1 MSLAMLRL
9 LSEGVSSLSIRTL
22 LVFLVVF
29 LLIADYM
36 KKRKPKNFPPG
47 PFSLPFLGNILS
59 MDFIDPLK
67 GVEKLIEKYGDIFS
81 MDMGS
86 INYVIVSNFEMVK
99 EVLVNHGE
107 NFLDRPE
114 MPFDNDFFSKRG
126 LTTSNGHLWKQQRRF
141 ALTTLRN
148 FGLGKKSLE
157 ERIQEECRY
166 LTDAI
171 GEEQG
176 HPFDPHFKINNAVSN
191 VICSVS
197 FGDRFEYHNERFQ
210 ELLHLLDKAVVLH
223 GHPVSQLN
231 SFFPS
236 IMKYVPGPHHTI
248 SEIWKQLK
256 SFVQTIIAKHKE
268 DWQPTESRDF
278 IDSYLQEIAKDDGSD
293 GFNDENLVACTLD
306 LFVAGTETTSTT
318 LRWALLYMAA
328 YPDIQARVQAEIDA
342 VVGQTRQPGLDDRTS
357 LPYTNAVVHELQRFS
372 NVIPGSVPRLTTR
385 DTLLRGFFVPKGTVL
400 ITNLTSVLR
409 DKKQWETPDT
419 FNPEHFL
426 KDGQFYKREAF
437 IPFSLGKRACLGE
450 QLARAELFLFFAA
463 LLQKFT
469 FRMPQDA
476 VPNLRYRL
484 GMTRYPQPYRVCA
497 LPR

>member
-1 MSLAMLRL
+1 MLHL
-9 LSEGVSSLSIRTL
+9 LSDCISSVSIRTL

-36 KKRKPKNFPPG
+36 KRRKPKNFPPG
-47 PFSLPFLGNILS
+47 PFSLPFLGNVLS
-59 MDFIDPLK
+59 LDFIDSLK
-67 GVEKLIEKYGDIFS
+67 GVEKLTKKYGDIFS
-81 MDMGS
+81 IDMGS
-86 INYVIVSNFEMVK
+86 MSCVMVSNFEMVK

-107 NFLDRPE
+107 NFLDRPQFPIDSE
-114 MPFDNDFFSKRG
+114 FFNQRG
-126 LTTSNGHLWKQQRRF
+126 LISSNGHIWKQQRRF

-191 VICSVS
+191 IICSVT

-210 ELLHLLDKAVVLH
+210 ELLRLLDKLLLLH
-223 GHPVSQLN
+223 GHPMTQLY
-231 SFFPS
+231 SFFPG
-236 IMKYVPGPHHTI
+236 IMKYIPGPHHTI
-248 SEIWKQLK
+248 PEIWKQFKTFLCD
-256 SFVQTIIAKHKE
+256 IIAKHKE
-268 DWQPTESRDF
+268 DWQPSESRDF
-278 IDSYLQEIAKDDGSD
+278 IDSYLQETAKDDGS
-293 GFNDENLVACTLD
+293 GCFSEENLVACTLD
-306 LFVAGTETTSTT
+306 LFFAGTETTSTT
-318 LRWALLYMAA
+318 LRWGLLLMAA
-328 YPDIQARVQAEIDA
+328 YPEIQARVQAEIDT

-357 LPYTNAVVHELQRFS
+357 LHYTNAVVHELQRFS
-372 NVIPGSVPRLTTR
+372 NVIPVGVPRLTTQ
-385 DTLLRGFFVPKGTVL
+385 DTWLGGFLVPKGTVL
-400 ITNLTSVLR
+400 MPNLTSVLM
-409 DKKQWETPDT
+409 DKKEWETPDT

-426 KDGQFYKREAF
+426 KDSQFWRREAF
-437 IPFSLGKRACLGE
+437 LPFSLGKRACLGE

-469 FRMPQDA
+469 FRMPQGA

-484 GMTRYPQPYRVCA
+484 GMTRYPQPHRICA

>member
-1 MSLAMLRL
+1 MTLAMLRL
-9 LSEGVSSLSIRTL
+9 LSEGISSVSIRTL
-22 LVFLVVF
+22 LVFLLVF

-36 KKRKPKNFPPG
+36 KRRKPKNFPPG
-47 PFSLPFLGNILS
+47 PFRLPFLGNVLY

-81 MDMGS
+81 VDMGS
-86 INYVIVSNFEMVK
+86 MSYIIVNNFQMVK

-107 NFLDRPE
+107 NFLDRPKIPLDTE
-114 MPFDNDFFSKRG
+114 FFSQSG
-126 LTTSNGHLWKQQRRF
+126 LTSSNGHLWKQQRRF

-191 VICSVS
+191 IICSVT
-197 FGDRFEYHNERFQ
+197 FGERFEYHNEHFQ
-210 ELLHLLDKAVVLH
+210 ELLHLLEKMVGLR
-223 GHPVSQLN
+223 GHPLSQLYS
-231 SFFPS
+231 SFPG

-248 SEIWKQLK
+248 SAISKKLK
-256 SFVQTIIAKHKE
+256 NYLHDIIAKHKE

-278 IDSYLQEIAKDDGSD
+278 IDSYLQEIAKDDSSRC
-293 GFNDENLVACTLD
+293 FSEENLVACVLD
-306 LFVAGTETTSTT
+306 LFFAGTETTSTT

-328 YPDIQARVQAEIDA
+328 HPEIQARVQAEIDA
-342 VVGQTRQPGLDDRTS
+342 VVGQTRQPGLDDQAS
-357 LPYTNAVVHELQRFS
+357 LPYTNAVVHELQRCS
-372 NVIPGSVPRLTTR
+372 NVIPVGVPRMTTR
-385 DTLLRGFFVPKGTVL
+385 DTLLGGFLVPKGTVL
-400 ITNLTSVLR
+400 LPNLTSVLT
-409 DKKQWETPDT
+409 DKKEWETPDA

-426 KDGQFYKREAF
+426 KDGQFCRREAF

-450 QLARAELFLFFAA
+450 QLARTELF
-463 LLQKFT
+463 
-469 FRMPQDA
+469 
-476 VPNLRYRL
+476 
-484 GMTRYPQPYRVCA
+484 
-497 LPR
+497 